1 MNYTNVLP
9 ESLLTLLA
17 KRVIMGGMLLTLRE
31 LSTWFLCLL
40 MSPIDL
46 GTVCLYETYGACWV
60 DMAQTV

>member
-1 MNYTNVLP
+1 
-9 ESLLTLLA
+9 
-17 KRVIMGGMLLTLRE
+17 MGGMLLTLRE

-46 GTVCLYETYGACWV
+46 GTVCLHETYGACWV